1 MEGAWNTAWR
11 QACAACWLGDN
22 ESLPTVTTVRETL
35 EALAELGPELEKT
48 AGLTDRI
55 AKMERDQIQFRAE
68 VETLA
73 VTMGLPA
80 ETSDV
85 LELYH
90 AVVTGVADATKTLE
104 RRQDAEAAL
113 LAERDEACE

>member
-1 MEGAWNTAWR
+1 
-11 QACAACWLGDN
+11 
-22 ESLPTVTTVRETL
+22 
-35 EALAELGPELEKT
+35 
-48 AGLTDRI
+48 
-55 AKMERDQIQFRAE
+55 DQIQFRAE

-113 LAERDEACE
+113 LAERDEACELAGQLAQVQAQAQRMMDVFK